1 MNTHKPDYIG
11 TILLIGGGY
20 LMAGFAAL
28 TNGPIEWLASAWFA
42 GGAVVSFFDE
52 RMIHRLTQCSQDLAE
67 ALIDART
74 ELAQRNDQ
82 KT

>member
-1 MNTHKPDYIG
+1 MSTDKPDYLG
-11 TILLIGGGY
+11 TILLVWWGY

-28 TNGPIEWLASAWFA
+28 TNDPMLWLASAWFA
-42 GGAVVSFFDE
+42 GGAVVSLYDE
-52 RMIHRLTQCSQDLAE
+52 RMIHRLTQCSQDLVE

-74 ELAQRNDQ
+74 ELTQRNDQ